1 MNKSYL
7 IYGLA
12 LIILSM
18 IYISDG
24 QEKKP
29 NFTRINADHL
39 FLEEN
44 KIYRTTVNDSF
55 NNDSLK
61 DHITLVFFGYASCPD
76 FCPDTLAKMNKL
88 FKTVSENNQNKKLQL
103 LFISID
109 PKDEMEVMKKYVE
122 YFNKDFIGMPMNG
135 NNLDKVIKK
144 AGVYVKKVSSEG
156 DIDFYDHT
164 GAIFIVNS
172 DAKVIGIYTPPILN
186 DLILEDIV
194 KVLN

>member
-1 MNKSYL
+1 MNKTYL

-18 IYISDG
+18 IYLGDG
-24 QEKKP
+24 QEEKP

-44 KIYRTTVNDSF
+44 KTYRTTINDSF

-61 DHITLVFFGYASCPD
+61 NHITLVFFGYASCPD

-156 DIDFYDHT
+156 DIDFYNHT

-194 KVLN
+194 KVLD

>member
-1 MNKSYL
+1 MNKTYL

-18 IYISDG
+18 IYLGDG
-24 QEKKP
+24 QEEKP

-44 KIYRTTVNDSF
+44 KTYRTTINDSF

-76 FCPDTLAKMNKL
+76 FCPDTLAKMNKV

-194 KVLN
+194 KVIN

>member
-1 MNKSYL
+1 MNKTYL

-18 IYISDG
+18 IYLGDG
-24 QEKKP
+24 QEEKP

-44 KIYRTTVNDSF
+44 KTDRTTVNDSF

-194 KVLN
+194 KVLD

>member
-1 MNKSYL
+1 MNKTYL

-18 IYISDG
+18 IYLSDG
-24 QEKKP
+24 QEEKP

-44 KIYRTTVNDSF
+44 KTYRTTINDSF

-122 YFNKDFIGMPMNG
+122 YFNKDFIGMPMND

-194 KVLN
+194 KVIN

>member
-1 MNKSYL
+1 MNKTYL

-18 IYISDG
+18 IYLGGG
-24 QEKKP
+24 QKEKL

-44 KIYRTTVNDSF
+44 KTYRTTINDSF

>member
-1 MNKSYL
+1 MNKTYL

-18 IYISDG
+18 IYLGDG
-24 QEKKP
+24 QEEKP

-44 KIYRTTVNDSF
+44 KTYRTTINDSF

-61 DHITLVFFGYASCPD
+61 NHITLVFFGYASCPD
-76 FCPDTLAKMNKL
+76 FCPDTLTKMNKL
-88 FKTVSENNQNKKLQL
+88 FKTVSKNNQNKKLQL

-186 DLILEDIV
+186 DLILKDIV
-194 KVLN
+194 KVLD

>member
-1 MNKSYL
+1 MNKTYL

-18 IYISDG
+18 IYLGDG
-24 QEKKP
+24 QKEKP

-44 KIYRTTVNDSF
+44 KTYRTTINDSF

>member
-1 MNKSYL
+1 MNKTYL

-18 IYISDG
+18 IYLNDG

-44 KIYRTTVNDSF
+44 KTYRTTINDSF

-61 DHITLVFFGYASCPD
+61 NHITLVFFGYASCPD

>member
-44 KIYRTTVNDSF
+44 KTYRTTVNDSF

-109 PKDEMEVMKKYVE
+109 PKDEMEIMKKYVE

-135 NNLDKVIKK
+135 NNLNELIKK
-144 AGVYVKKVSSEG
+144 TGVYVKKVSSEG
-156 DIDFYDHT
+156 AIDFYDHT

-172 DAKVIGIYTPPILN
+172 DAKVIGIYTPPIVN
-186 DLILEDIV
+186 SLILEDII

>member
-44 KIYRTTVNDSF
+44 KTYRTTINDSF

>member
-1 MNKSYL
+1 MNKTYL

-12 LIILSM
+12 LIILTM
-18 IYISDG
+18 IYISDDK
-24 QEKKP
+24 ERKP
-29 NFTRINADHL
+29 NFTQINADHL
-39 FLEEN
+39 FLEKN
-44 KIYRTTVNDSF
+44 KTYKTTINDSF

>member
-44 KIYRTTVNDSF
+44 KTYRTTVNDSF

-194 KVLN
+194 KVIN

>member
-1 MNKSYL
+1 MNKTYL

-24 QEKKP
+24 QERKP

-44 KIYRTTVNDSF
+44 KTYRTTINDSF

>member
-1 MNKSYL
+1 MNKTYL

-18 IYISDG
+18 VYLGDG
-24 QEKKP
+24 QEEKP
-29 NFTRINADHL
+29 NFTRINVDHL

-44 KIYRTTVNDSF
+44 KTYRTTINYSF

-61 DHITLVFFGYASCPD
+61 DNITIVFFGYASCPD
-76 FCPDTLAKMNKL
+76 FCPDTLAKMNKV

-144 AGVYVKKVSSEG
+144 TGVYVKKVSSEG

-194 KVLN
+194 KVIN

>member
-1 MNKSYL
+1 MNKTYL

-18 IYISDG
+18 IYLGDG
-24 QEKKP
+24 QEEKP

-44 KIYRTTVNDSF
+44 KTYRTTVNNSF

-76 FCPDTLAKMNKL
+76 FCPDTLAKMNKV

-122 YFNKDFIGMPMNG
+122 YFNKDFIGMPVNG

>member
-1 MNKSYL
+1 MNKTYL

-18 IYISDG
+18 IYLGDG
-24 QEKKP
+24 QEEKP

-44 KIYRTTVNDSF
+44 KTYRTTINDSF

-194 KVLN
+194 KVLK

>member
-44 KIYRTTVNDSF
+44 KTYRTTVNDSF

-122 YFNKDFIGMPMNG
+122 YFNKDFIGMPMND

-194 KVLN
+194 KVIN

>member
-18 IYISDG
+18 IYLGDG
-24 QEKKP
+24 QEEKP

-44 KIYRTTVNDSF
+44 KTYRTTINDSF

-109 PKDEMEVMKKYVE
+109 PKDEMEVMKKYVA

>member
-1 MNKSYL
+1 MNKTYL

-18 IYISDG
+18 IYLGDG
-24 QEKKP
+24 QEEKP

-44 KIYRTTVNDSF
+44 KTYRTTINDSF

-194 KVLN
+194 KVLD

>member
-39 FLEEN
+39 FLEKN
-44 KIYRTTVNDSF
+44 KTYRTTINDSF

>member
-1 MNKSYL
+1 MNKTYL

-24 QEKKP
+24 QEEKP

-44 KIYRTTVNDSF
+44 KTYRTTINDSF

-135 NNLDKVIKK
+135 NNLGEVIKK

-194 KVLN
+194 KVLK

>member
-44 KIYRTTVNDSF
+44 KTYRTTVNDSF

-122 YFNKDFIGMPMNG
+122 YFNKDFIGMPMND

-186 DLILEDIV
+186 DLILKDIV
-194 KVLN
+194 KVLD

>member
-1 MNKSYL
+1 MNKTYL

-12 LIILSM
+12 LIILAM
-18 IYISDG
+18 IYLGDG
-24 QEKKP
+24 QEEKP

-44 KIYRTTVNDSF
+44 KTYRTTINDSF

-109 PKDEMEVMKKYVE
+109 PKDGMEVMKKYVE

>member
-1 MNKSYL
+1 MNKTYL

-18 IYISDG
+18 VYLGDG
-24 QEKKP
+24 QEEKP

-44 KIYRTTVNDSF
+44 KTYRTTINDSF

-76 FCPDTLAKMNKL
+76 FCPDTLAKMNKV

-109 PKDEMEVMKKYVE
+109 PKDEMEVMKKYIE

-144 AGVYVKKVSSEG
+144 TGVYVKKVSSEG

-164 GAIFIVNS
+164 GAIFIVNP

-194 KVLN
+194 KVIN

>member
-1 MNKSYL
+1 MNKTYL

-29 NFTRINADHL
+29 NFTRVNADHL

-44 KIYRTTVNDSF
+44 KTYRTTINDSF

-194 KVLN
+194 KVLD

>member
-1 MNKSYL
+1 MNKTYL

-18 IYISDG
+18 IYLGDG
-24 QEKKP
+24 QEEKP

-44 KIYRTTVNDSF
+44 KTYRTTINDSF

-122 YFNKDFIGMPMNG
+122 YFNKDFIGMPMND
-135 NNLDKVIKK
+135 NDLDKVIKK

-194 KVLN
+194 KVLD

>member
-44 KIYRTTVNDSF
+44 KTYRTTINHSF

-186 DLILEDIV
+186 DLILKDIV
-194 KVLN
+194 KVLD

>member
-1 MNKSYL
+1 MNKTYL

-24 QEKKP
+24 QERKP

-44 KIYRTTVNDSF
+44 KTYRTTINDSF

-61 DHITLVFFGYASCPD
+61 NHITLVFFGYASCPD

-186 DLILEDIV
+186 SLILEDII

>member
-1 MNKSYL
+1 MNKTYL

-18 IYISDG
+18 IYLGDG
-24 QEKKP
+24 QEEKP

-44 KIYRTTVNDSF
+44 KTYRTTINDSF

-61 DHITLVFFGYASCPD
+61 NHITLVFFGYASCPD

-194 KVLN
+194 KVLD

>member
-1 MNKSYL
+1 
-7 IYGLA
+7 
-12 LIILSM
+12 M
-18 IYISDG
+18 IYISDDK
-24 QEKKP
+24 ERKP
-29 NFTRINADHL
+29 NFTQINADHL
-39 FLEEN
+39 FLEKN
-44 KIYRTTVNDSF
+44 KTYKTTINDSF

-109 PKDEMEVMKKYVE
+109 PKDEMEIMKKYVE

-135 NNLDKVIKK
+135 NNLNELIKK
-144 AGVYVKKVSSEG
+144 TGVYVKKVSSEG

-164 GAIFIVNS
+164 GAIFIVNT
-172 DAKVIGIYTPPILN
+172 DAKVIGIYTPPIIN
-186 DLILEDIV
+186 SLILEDII

>member
-1 MNKSYL
+1 MNKTYL

-18 IYISDG
+18 IYLGDG
-24 QEKKP
+24 QEEKP

-44 KIYRTTVNDSF
+44 KTYRTTINDSF

-194 KVLN
+194 KVIN

>member
-18 IYISDG
+18 IYLGDG
-24 QEKKP
+24 QEEKL

-44 KIYRTTVNDSF
+44 KTYRTTINDSF

-61 DHITLVFFGYASCPD
+61 NHITLVFFGYASCPD

-172 DAKVIGIYTPPILN
+172 DSKVIGIYTPPILN

>member
-44 KIYRTTVNDSF
+44 KTYRTTINDSF

-122 YFNKDFIGMPMNG
+122 YFNKDFIGMPMND

-194 KVLN
+194 KVIN

>member
-39 FLEEN
+39 FLEKN
-44 KIYRTTVNDSF
+44 KTYRTTINDSF

-88 FKTVSENNQNKKLQL
+88 FNTVSENNQNKKLQL

-109 PKDEMEVMKKYVE
+109 PKDEMKVMKKYVE
-122 YFNKDFIGMPMNG
+122 YFNKDFIGMTMNN
-135 NNLDKVIKK
+135 NNLDELIKK
-144 AGVYVKKVSSEG
+144 TGVYVKKVSSEG

-164 GAIFIVNS
+164 GAIFIVS
-172 DAKVIGIYTPPILN
+172 PDAKVIGIYTPPIIN
-186 DLILEDIV
+186 SLILEDIV

>member
-44 KIYRTTVNDSF
+44 KTYRTTINDSF

-61 DHITLVFFGYASCPD
+61 NHITLVFFGYASCPD

-122 YFNKDFIGMPMNG
+122 YFNKDFIGMPMNS

-194 KVLN
+194 KVLD